1 MPDTNE
7 ATAIAEPDTGTED
20 AQPVAPPKIQNPKS
34 KIQNPAKALMLLV
47 FGVYLLTMSGHTY
60 SPDEETLLA
69 LSRSLVE
76 QGSWAMTPKAGL
88 FQVTGI
94 DGRRYSEKGPGQSL
108 AAVPWTATGLLVGG
122 LFEESQLDFAL
133 RFVVGTFNALVGA
146 GIAGLF
152 AALCMAL
159 GYARR
164 AGLFL
169 GGTLAFATFLW
180 PNSRTF
186 FAEPLVT
193 LCLLGS
199 FYLIFR
205 AFPHFTN
212 PDVNVRQARLRLVLS
227 GLLFAAAIATKVQYA
242 PAVLAF
248 LAYLLL
254 LARRRA
260 KDDIEGGWQKAVGSN
275 EYPKSFFSALRT
287 PYSAL
292 IWIGGL
298 ILGLLPLF
306 WYNAA
311 AFGNPFS
318 PGYGTNFKD
327 FQTPLFEGIY
337 GLLLSP
343 GKGLLWYALPLLIAI
358 FSWASFARRHRSEA
372 IFIAILAVSLVVVF
386 GAYSTWHGDGAWGPR
401 YLVPLLPFLLLP
413 ALPVVQRAAGVLRGR
428 DKSRPYN
435 STLRRGVIYRAQG
448 RALIVS
454 IIVGLGFVV
463 NLFGALVNF
472 DTFLNVGY
480 DGQTRYWMPYAS
492 PILGH
497 ASLFDQQL
505 RGSLLRLNPHPR
517 TILLKS
523 GFSYSEGNK
532 ARGRNLPRWTTGMG
546 VLEVWPDL
554 TGGPVTATLR
564 LLDHRPP
571 EMPRAT
577 VTILVNDVP
586 TTVQTAP
593 VPDIPIGTDYS
604 FHVNTQPARIFIE
617 SDTWN
622 PASIEDGGRD
632 EDIGVNL
639 NSITIK
645 EGGAARPYTIVE
657 AFPAPPYYPEPLW
670 YYDLRTSFP
679 ADVWPVYLAEA
690 DMGSKGLLL
699 LALPLVAVGLISLIM
714 GWRALLA
721 GR

>member
-1 MPDTNE
+1 
-7 ATAIAEPDTGTED
+7 
-20 AQPVAPPKIQNPKS
+20 
-34 KIQNPAKALMLLV
+34 MLLV
-47 FGVYLLTMSGHTY
+47 LGVYLLTMSGHTY

-88 FQVTGI
+88 FQVTGV
-94 DGRRYSEKGPGQSL
+94 DGKRYSEKGPGQSL

-122 LFEESQLDFAL
+122 LFQGDQAGFAL
-133 RFVVGTFNALVGA
+133 RFIVGTFNALVGA

-159 GYARR
+159 GYSRR
-164 AGLFL
+164 SGLFL

-212 PDVNVRQARLRLVLS
+212 PDVGVRQARLRLVLS
-227 GLLFAAAIATKVQYA
+227 GLLFAAAIAAKVQYA

-248 LAYLLL
+248 LVYLLL
-254 LARRRA
+254 LARRRT
-260 KDDIEGGWQKAVGSN
+260 KDEGRIGPGVRSQESGLKELN
-275 EYPKSFFSALRT
+275 NPKSKIQNPKS
-287 PYSAL
+287 PHSAL
-292 IWIGGL
+292 IWLAGL

-327 FQTPLFEGIY
+327 FQTSLFEGIY

-343 GKGLLWYALPLLIAI
+343 GKGLLWYALPVIIAI
-358 FSWASFARRHRSEA
+358 FGWARFARRHRSEA
-372 IFIAILAVSLVVVF
+372 IFITILAATLVVVF

-413 ALPVVQRAAGVLRGR
+413 ALPIIQRSMAQRTEGRKQKAEGSTNNPSTQPLPNLLRPSSFVLRR
-428 DKSRPYN
+428 
-435 STLRRGVIYRAQG
+435 LA
-448 RALIVS
+448 VS
-454 IIVGLGFVV
+454 AIIALGFIV

-497 ASLFDQQL
+497 ASLLDQQL

-517 TILLKS
+517 TIFLKS

-532 ARGRNLPRWTTGMG
+532 ARGKFLPRWTTGMG
-546 VLEVWPDL
+546 MLEVWSDL
-554 TGGPVTATLR
+554 TGEPVTATLR

-571 EMPRAT
+571 EMPRAI
-577 VTILVNDVP
+577 VTIRVNDVP

-604 FHVNTQPARIFIE
+604 FPVTTQPARISIE
-617 SDTWN
+617 SETWN
-622 PASIEDGGRD
+622 PSAIEEGGRD

-639 NSITIK
+639 NSITVA
-645 EGGAARPYTIVE
+645 EGGATRPYTIVE

-699 LALPLVAVGLISLIM
+699 LALPLILVGLVSLVT
-714 GWRALLA
+714 GWRALLI
-721 GR
+721 RR